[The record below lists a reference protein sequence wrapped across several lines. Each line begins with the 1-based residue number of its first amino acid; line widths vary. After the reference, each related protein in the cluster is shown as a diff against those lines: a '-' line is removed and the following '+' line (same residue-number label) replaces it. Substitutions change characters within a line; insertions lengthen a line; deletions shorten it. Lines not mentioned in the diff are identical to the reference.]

1 MDNKL
6 SRFFLYFMLTLGEG
20 QNKEYWIE
28 YLQTIQNDSTLR
40 AATYTVQSW
49 CQEIGNF
56 RSIESPANT
65 RSGLISCWN
74 LWIQDIRS
82 DYPVLFNFL
91 KNQRFFDSGTTFLKT
106 LNTFATIT
114 HRKILRTHQKYNFTT
129 IFTSF
134 ENIISTSVCIL
145 KNNFPE
151 RRAERTWLANTF
163 REEPTVK
170 RITICII
177 SKIDPTSKIFK
188 KVTATSE

>member
-1 MDNKL
+1 M
-6 SRFFLYFMLTLGEG
+6 STLGEG

-28 YLQTIQNDSTLR
+28 YLQTIQNDSALR

-56 RSIESPANT
+56 RSIESPNNI

-82 DYPVLFNFL
+82 DYPDLFNFL
-91 KNQRFFDSGTTFLKT
+91 IQQRFFASGTTFLKT
-106 LNTFATIT
+106 LNSFAKIT
-114 HRKILRTHQKYNFTT
+114 HRKIFRTNQKYNFPH

-134 ENIISTSVCIL
+134 ENILATSVCIL
-145 KNNFPE
+145 QNNFPV
-151 RRAERTWLANTF
+151 RRSERTWLACIF
-163 REEPTVK
+163 SEEPIVKSITV
-170 RITICII
+170 CII

-188 KVTATSE
+188 KATATSE